1 MTQVI
6 TLTDGAE
13 KLVEAF
19 NLDADKVRV
28 LLLTS
33 PT

>member
-1 MTQVI
+1 MGELIVFS
-6 TLTDGAE
+6 GSAE
-13 KLVEAF
+13 ALRAAF
-19 NLDADKVRV
+19 NSDADKVRV